1 MKILHFAD
9 AHINAAEHGSW
20 SLRDSG
26 TGRSL
31 RTTDFLHA
39 LNKVAA
45 GAIGEKVDCVLFA
58 GDAYDTENPDNW
70 YRDRF
75 QTVIGKIADAG
86 IPVVMIPGNHDRNKI
101 DTHNSALSA
110 FASMQR
116 KNVFVPHEPTLLTP
130 NDLGANLYIIA
141 VPWKIRKNIRTE
153 KPMTNA
159 DVRKE
164 TAAEIDAMIS
174 EAQQKMGA
182 AKAPVILLTHGEVEG
197 AVYNGRRI
205 VNGLEGEMSFTMDT
219 VADKR
224 LTYTALGHL
233 HKFQNL
239 NNNLQPPVVYSG
251 SIERIDMSEAKDDK
265 GYLIVNIDDAALT
278 AAVEFRSVKPR
289 KMFDIKAAPKS
300 DEDIN
305 MAIKKALP
313 SPKRL
318 KDAVVKVTVTCP
330 LSRKDSVDR
339 EMLSQQLSECFQI
352 IGACPNMDYI
362 HEQRVRLYDNKIMK
376 TKSDE
381 EILSDYFASKG
392 KKEEDINRLVLLH
405 KAISA

>member
-9 AHINAAEHGSW
+9 AHINAADHGNW
-20 SLRDSG
+20 SLRDAE

-31 RTTDFLHA
+31 RTTDFLNA

-45 GAIGEKVDCVLFA
+45 GAIREKVDCVLFA

-75 QTVIGKIADAG
+75 QTVIGRIADEG

-101 DTHNSALSA
+101 DMHNSALSA

-130 NDLGANLYIIA
+130 NDLGVNLYIVA
-141 VPWKIRKNIRTE
+141 VPWKILQNIRDGKT
-153 KPMTNA
+153 MMNA
-159 DVRKE
+159 DGRKE
-164 TAAEIDAMIS
+164 TAAEIDALIS

-182 AKAPVILLTHGEVEG
+182 AKAPVVLLTHGEVEG
-197 AVYNGRRI
+197 AVYNGRRS

-239 NNNLQPPVVYSG
+239 NKDLQPPVVYSG
-251 SIERIDMSEAKDDK
+251 SIERIDISEAKDDK
-265 GYLIVNIDDAALT
+265 GYVLVNIDEAALT
-278 AAVEFRSVKPR
+278 AVPEFRSVQPR
-289 KMFDIKAAPKS
+289 KMFDIKAAPKG

-305 MAIKKALP
+305 TVIEKALP

-339 EMLSQQLSECFQI
+339 ENLAGRLSECFQI
-352 IGACPNMDYI
+352 IGACPNMDYV

-392 KKEEDINRLVLLH
+392 KQEEDINRLVLLH
-405 KAISA
+405 KALSA